1 VPIDLSK
8 QKFPDFSNDGTTYP
22 NKVTSSPWQRLVP
35 LPTAA
40 ELRSLYLFG
49 IPLWSFFPDPV
60 TGKRDKMTDDELR
73 QIIERSVGLIEAQTG
88 CIIAPSEVTD
98 NGPFDR
104 TEYMHYGYIQLNVRP
119 VISLL
124 NLRITTADRQRVFE
138 VPVEWVAVADMVL
151 GRITIQPMGTYT
163 SPLAVSPV
171 GGAPFLMYM
180 SGNANFIPQWWQ
192 IRYVAGFKDMLV
204 PEFVA
209 RLVGLKA
216 AFDILSM
223 LAATY
228 GFMTGGSLGIDG
240 LSQSSS
246 GPGPQVFAQRIG
258 EIKEE
263 MEMLKKKFKKF
274 AGLAL
279 VVGSV

>member
-1 VPIDLSK
+1 MPIDLSK
-8 QKFPDFSNDGTTYP
+8 QKFPDFSTDGTIYP
-22 NKVTSSPWQRLVP
+22 NKVTSSPWQRLRP
-35 LPTAA
+35 LPTAE

-49 IPLWSFFPDPV
+49 IPLWSMFPDPV
-60 TGKRDKMTDDELR
+60 TGKRDRMTDDELR
-73 QIIERSVGLIEAQTG
+73 QIVERSVGLVEELTG
-88 CIIAPSEVTD
+88 CLVAPSEVKD
-98 NGPFDR
+98 PAPFDR
-104 TEYMHYGYIQLNVRP
+104 TEYMHYGYNQINIRP
-119 VISLL
+119 ITSLL
-124 NLRITTADRQRVFE
+124 SLAIMTADRQRIFE
-138 VPVEWVAVADMVL
+138 IPVQWVATADLVK

-192 IRYVAGFKDMLV
+192 IHCVAGFKDMMV

-209 RLVGLKA
+209 RLIGLKA
-216 AFDILSM
+216 AYDILSM

-246 GPGPQVFAQRIG
+246 GPGPQVFAQRLS
-258 EIKEE
+258 EIEKE
-263 MEMLKKKFKKF
+263 MESLKKKFRKF
-274 AGLAL
+274 CGLAIT
-279 VVGSV
+279 VGSV